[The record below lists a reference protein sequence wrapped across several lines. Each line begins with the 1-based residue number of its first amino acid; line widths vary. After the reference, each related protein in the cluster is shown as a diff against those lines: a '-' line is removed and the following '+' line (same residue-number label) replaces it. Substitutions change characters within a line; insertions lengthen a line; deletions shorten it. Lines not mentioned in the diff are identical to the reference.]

1 MTSFLMRAGL
11 TGAALW
17 LVTRTVRGIYFIGGE
32 TTAQR
37 IGIVFV
43 VAVIF
48 GLVNAFIKPVV
59 KLLSLPLTIV
69 TLGLFHIVI
78 NAWML
83 WLTARI
89 TDRTT
94 HWGLY
99 IDHFWWTAIWAA
111 ILLSIFS
118 WALGLVQRA
127 WER

>member
-1 MTSFLMRAGL
+1 MKSFLFRAGL
-11 TGAALW
+11 TGLALW
-17 LVTRTVRGIYFIGGE
+17 LVTRMVRGIYFVGGE

-43 VAVIF
+43 VAVVF
-48 GLVNAFIKPVV
+48 GLINAFIKPVV

-69 TLGLFHIVI
+69 TLGLFHLVI
-78 NAWML
+78 NGWML

-89 TDRTT
+89 TERTT

-111 ILLSIFS
+111 LLLSIVS